1 MGFTISHPDHWGVFE
16 ANETQAHLQTVWLGN
31 PGTLDPTVRIDTMPM
46 ATPMTAAEYGARYAS
61 DRRREIESYL
71 LEFEEGE
78 VTIGGEPAY
87 EYHYSTRAGIEKGVF
102 IVGQDRL
109 FHIWSGDHPNVF
121 LRNASVV
128 DKVMYSFRL
137 QQE

>member
-1 MGFTISHPDHWGVFE
+1 MGFTISHPDHWEVSE
-16 ANETQAHLQTVWLGN
+16 HKKTQAHLQIVWLSD
-31 PGTLDPTVRIDTMPM
+31 PGGLAFVRIDIMSM

-61 DRRREIESYL
+61 DRRREQESYL

-78 VTIGGEPAY
+78 VTVGGEPAY

-109 FHIWSGDHPNVF
+109 FYIWSGHHPNVF
-121 LRNASVV
+121 LQNASVMN
-128 DKVMYSFRL
+128 KVMYSFRL
-137 QQE
+137 QHK